1 MRLRH
6 DTGTDTRG
14 SYLIMVATHSGDT
27 KNIAMCL
34 EYPQFA
40 TLARNIRARF
50 RGIDKD
56 DLMISLA
63 KRLTARSGT

>member
-1 MRLRH
+1 
-6 DTGTDTRG
+6 
-14 SYLIMVATHSGDT
+14 MVATHSGDT